1 MKSFFIG
8 YFKQNYIL
16 LAISVLLLLLSGIS
30 LSAAEPKVVRIGAFN
45 FYPGIFKDTDGV
57 VKGFYVDALADIAQ
71 RENIKFEYVY
81 GSWNEGLERIK
92 SGEVDVLTS
101 VAFTEERAAFLDYTV
116 TPLLTVWGELYTP
129 LESEIDGIRE
139 VHGKK
144 IAIMEGDYNARNF
157 IDLVEKFDIPCEFVP
172 MPGFDD
178 VFRAVATRKVDAGVV
193 NNTFGA
199 AKQKEY
205 GLRSTGVV
213 FNPFDIFFAVA
224 KGKNQPLLSLLENNL
239 TSWRHQA
246 DSPFKKALE
255 KWSHS
260 GGIVHII
267 PRWFVTA
274 LVLVALS
281 MAVAVGFVVV
291 LKRQVRSRTKSH
303 MESEDRYKSLSMRQ
317 SAILASVPDIIMET
331 DLNKV
336 YTWANPAGLEFFGD
350 DVIGREACY
359 YFEGEQNTYET
370 VQPLFNKSKEAIYVE
385 SLQRRKDGAHR
396 LLAWWSK
403 VLVDEHGVDTGTLS
417 TARDITENKLAEQK
431 LQSSEENLSITL
443 HSIGDGVIST
453 DKNGRVVQMNRI
465 AENLC
470 GWTIA
475 DASGK
480 PLSDVFRI
488 VNAETLE
495 TVPDPVKKVLEKGDI
510 VGLANHTVL
519 ISKNGCEYQIADS
532 AAPIKTKEGEII
544 GVVLVFSDVSEKY
557 VAQKKIK
564 ESEEDLKESQRIAHV
579 GSWRM
584 DISTNDVIWSEE
596 LYNMFGFD
604 PSRPPPSYNEHHK
617 IFTPE
622 SWNRLSNALPGTIE
636 TGSPYELELET
647 VRQDGSKGWMWVRG
661 EVIRDAKGATVG
673 LWGAAQDITDRKQA
687 EDEKI
692 SIMAQLNQAQKM
704 ESVGRLAGGVAHDF
718 NNMLGVI
725 LGHTDMI
732 LEELDPALPIYADL
746 EEIRYAAVRSADLT
760 RQLLAF
766 ARKQTVSPKELDLNK
781 IVEGMLNMLHRL
793 IGEDITINWRPGENL
808 GLVNMD
814 PTQIDQLLVNLCVN
828 ARDAIANVGKIT
840 IETESAIFDED
851 YYADHAG
858 FVSGEFVVLAVSDD
872 GCGMDQETQANIFE
886 PFYTT
891 KEQGKGTGLGLA
903 TIYGIVKQNN
913 GFINV
918 YSELNRGSTFR
929 IYLPRHIGK
938 ARLMYETEAKF
949 QEVQG
954 HETIL
959 LVEDEPSILKMTTM
973 MLERHGYTVL
983 SANTPGE
990 AHRLARESASE
1001 IHLLITDVVMPE
1013 MNGRDLAKKLLT
1025 FYPNLKRLFMS
1036 GYTANVIAHH
1046 GVLDEGVHFIQKP
1059 FSKKDLAAKV
1069 RSVLASE

>member
-30 LSAAEPKVVRIGAFN
+30 LSAAEPKVVRIAAFN

-81 GSWNEGLERIK
+81 GSWSEGLERIK

-129 LESEIDGIRE
+129 LESEIEGIRE
-139 VHGKK
+139 VRGKK

-157 IDLVEKFDIPCEFVP
+157 IDLVKKFDIPCEFVP

-224 KGKNQPLLSLLENNL
+224 KGKNQRLLALLENNL

-246 DSPFKKALE
+246 DSPFNKARE

-260 GGIVHII
+260 GGIVNII
-267 PRWFVTA
+267 PRWLVTA
-274 LVLVALS
+274 LVLVVLS

-291 LKRQVRSRTKSH
+291 LKRQVRSKTKSH
-303 MESEDRYKSLSMRQ
+303 MESEDRYKALSLRQ

-359 YFEGEQNTYET
+359 YFEGEQNTYEIL
-370 VQPLFNKSKEAIYVE
+370 QPLFNKSKEAIYVE

-403 VLVDEHGVDTGTLS
+403 ALVDEQGVGTGTLS

-453 DKNGRVVQMNRI
+453 DKNGRVVQMNRM

-532 AAPIKTKEGEII
+532 AAPIKTKDGEII
-544 GVVLVFSDVSEKY
+544 GVVLVFSDVTEKY
-557 VAQKKIK
+557 AAQKKIK

-579 GSWRM
+579 GSWRV
-584 DISTNDVIWSEE
+584 DISTNDVTWSEE

-622 SWNRLSNALPGTIE
+622 SWNRLSNALPETLE
-636 TGSPYELELET
+636 TGIPYELELET
-647 VRQDGSKGWMWVRG
+647 MRQDGSKGWMWVRG
-661 EVIRDAKGATVG
+661 EVVRDAKGTTVG

-746 EEIRYAAVRSADLT
+746 EEIRYATVRSADLT

-840 IETESAIFDED
+840 IETGSAIFDED

-872 GCGMDQETQANIFE
+872 GCGMDRETQANIFE
-886 PFYTT
+886 PFFTT

-918 YSELNRGSTFR
+918 YSELNQGSTFK

-938 ARLMYETEAKF
+938 TRLMYETEAKI

-990 AHRLARESASE
+990 AHRLAQEFAGE
-1001 IHLLITDVVMPE
+1001 IHLLMTDVVMPE

-1025 FYPNLKRLFMS
+1025 LYPNLKRLFMS

-1059 FSKKDLAAKV
+1059 FSKKDLVAKV
-1069 RSVLASE
+1069 KSVLA